1 MGIFE
6 FMLGV
11 AIIVTAGKVVERR
24 MSRPRRGESLQVG
37 TEELHRIRETI
48 GDLSGRL
55 EHLEEERDFYK
66 DLLEPREGRRELPPA
81 DPKD

>member
-6 FMLGV
+6 LMLGV
-11 AIIVTAGKVVERR
+11 VIIVTAGKVVERR

-55 EHLEEERDFYK
+55 ERLEEERDFYK
-66 DLLEPREGRRELPPA
+66 DLLEPRGRRELPPA
-81 DPKD
+81 NPKD

>member
-6 FMLGV
+6 FILALV
-11 AIIVTAGKVVERR
+11 FITTAGRIVQRR
-24 MSRPRRGESLQVG
+24 LSHPRRGESLQVG

-55 EHLEEERDFYK
+55 ERLEEERDFYK

-81 DPKD
+81 NPKD